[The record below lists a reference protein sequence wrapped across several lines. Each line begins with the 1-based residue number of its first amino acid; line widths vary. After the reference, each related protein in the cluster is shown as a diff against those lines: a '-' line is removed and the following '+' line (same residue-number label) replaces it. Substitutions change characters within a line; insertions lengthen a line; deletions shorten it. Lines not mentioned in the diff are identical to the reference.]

1 MKEINILNQD
11 NEEKNFIKILLMGN
25 KGVGKTS
32 IKSIIF
38 QQQLPKDTLRLAPT
52 DEIEETRAKIMGN
65 INLNLIDCCSKN
77 EYIDKYFTTKEKK
90 LFSKV
95 DILIFVVD
103 ASDYNIENGL
113 NYYKK

>member
-52 DEIEETRAKIMGN
+52 DEIEETRVKIMGN
-65 INLNLIDCCSKN
+65 INLNLIDNFSKN

-103 ASDYNIENGL
+103 ASDYNIENDL
-113 NYYKK
+113 NYYKN